1 MITEIPPLRP
11 RRGARKARRRPPA
24 PPVVVPLVLVSAV
37 YDSAVPRVI
46 LGFNQPVDLNA
57 LDAPTITVDDAAE
70 LNLRYYAFN
79 GPNMI
84 DPATFWLEL
93 VADGPATGSG
103 TTLTASALNGIAP
116 AGGGDAWAGVED
128 LELPFP

>member
-1 MITEIPPLRP
+1 MDPQTIFLPAKP
-11 RRGARKARRRPPA
+11 RVPRKRRRMVA
-24 PPVVVPLVLVSAV
+24 SAAVGPLTLVSAV
-37 YDSAVPRVI
+37 YDSSVPRVI
-46 LGFNQPVDLNA
+46 LGFNQPVDLNG

-70 LNLRYYAFN
+70 LNQRYYAFN

-93 VADGPATGSG
+93 VADGPATGTG